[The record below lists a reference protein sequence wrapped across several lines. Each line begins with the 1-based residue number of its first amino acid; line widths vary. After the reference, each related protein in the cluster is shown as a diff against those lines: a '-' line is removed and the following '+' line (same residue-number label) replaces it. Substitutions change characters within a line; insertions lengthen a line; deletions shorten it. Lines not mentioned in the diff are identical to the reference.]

1 MHDSDVKDEDRAL
14 AATAFDAEF
23 YLARNPD
30 VAEAGMDAL
39 EHFLSG
45 GWRENRDPSRKFSIA
60 SYLDLN
66 EDVARSGVN
75 PLLHYLAF
83 GRAENRLVRLDL
95 GFRYDVLRNAPTLEA
110 RLETGRPHDIAGE
123 PMEGLAA
130 AFALLGQSLFI
141 TVSHDAY
148 VDSVGGV
155 QLCLKREAAALVE
168 GGWSHLHLYPAVPS
182 PVSDF
187 ETLDPVMGVVID
199 GQTCGLFEASK
210 IATAIL
216 AVQKAQPFKTLGF
229 AIHSLLGHSIPSVS
243 TVLASA
249 GAKAGFLW
257 LHDQASLCASYTLLR
272 NDVAFCGAPA
282 IDSQACSI
290 CVYGLRRRVQVADHM
305 AFFEQ
310 FAVTVLAPS
319 QAQLDL
325 WLASSAYPA
334 AAVHVHPHAVMNPRS
349 GTAVL
354 APDGPLRV
362 AFLGF
367 PANHKGW
374 PIFAALAAQFADD
387 PRYHFLHLGK
397 QGDEPPAIDFIAVDP
412 PNDIGDQMTNAMVQA
427 VEAAGVDVALILSIC
442 PETFCFTAHEAVA
455 AGAAVVAFA
464 DSGAVARFA
473 AQPGRGQVISSEPEL
488 TALFATGEI
497 IALSRAARNPPLFD
511 LHYSQMTADFIDLTV
526 GAIP

>member
-1 MHDSDVKDEDRAL
+1 MHDSDVQDEDRAL

-130 AFALLGQSLFI
+130 AFSLLGQSLFI

-155 QLCLKREAAALVE
+155 QLCLKREAAALAE

-199 GQTCGLFEASK
+199 GQVFG
-210 IATAIL
+210 
-216 AVQKAQPFKTLGF
+216 AVFARESMQWAGPKAFIQSMSLKMKSMAF
-229 AIHSLLGHSIPSVS
+229 AGDHLVVKGTI
-243 TVLASA
+243 
-249 GAKAGFLW
+249 
-257 LHDQASLCASYTLLR
+257 D
-272 NDVAFCGAPA
+272 A
-282 IDSQACSI
+282 IDHLDDVCIFCSI
-290 CVYGLRRRVQVADHM
+290 SQVFHDLIS
-305 AFFEQ
+305 FF
-310 FAVTVLAPS
+310 
-319 QAQLDL
+319 
-325 WLASSAYPA
+325 
-334 AAVHVHPHAVMNPRS
+334 
-349 GTAVL
+349 
-354 APDGPLRV
+354 
-362 AFLGF
+362 FLGKIVLF
-367 PANHKGW
+367 P
-374 PIFAALAAQFADD
+374 L
-387 PRYHFLHLGK
+387 
-397 QGDEPPAIDFIAVDP
+397 
-412 PNDIGDQMTNAMVQA
+412 
-427 VEAAGVDVALILSIC
+427 
-442 PETFCFTAHEAVA
+442 
-455 AGAAVVAFA
+455 
-464 DSGAVARFA
+464 
-473 AQPGRGQVISSEPEL
+473 
-488 TALFATGEI
+488 
-497 IALSRAARNPPLFD
+497 
-511 LHYSQMTADFIDLTV
+511 
-526 GAIP
+526 